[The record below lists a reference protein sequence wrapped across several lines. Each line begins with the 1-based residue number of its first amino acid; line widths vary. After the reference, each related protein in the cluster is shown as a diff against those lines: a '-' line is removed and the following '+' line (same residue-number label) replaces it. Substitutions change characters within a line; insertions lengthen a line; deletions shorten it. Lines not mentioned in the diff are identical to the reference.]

1 MTTSPDTS
9 VDPRPV
15 ASTVFEDDFSSG
27 LVDGTR
33 WRTLTGPDGPVDDG
47 VATTSANGVAVSPP
61 GVNPATGQP
70 AFTRDVGG
78 PMAHLKWMVTTVDAF
93 SAEGGELRVT
103 FRAGTTRFGMAAQ
116 PYGPA
121 VADHG
126 DDLRLGAATLNVLD
140 FETGMVFDFWL
151 TETAAYPYYE
161 RIRTGPTSDYQAFG
175 QLVRIPR
182 TRGAV
187 QEFSIAVDV
196 AANTVRWYV
205 DAAEVAS
212 VRSIGAPDP
221 AWMTAMDHGG
231 TPRAATP
238 RQFQVGLGLLTLL
251 DAVCPPSDVGLVD
264 LGAGYVI
271 PASFAGSGPTLFGQ
285 GVQLDIEHVLV
296 ERQ

>member
-1 MTTSPDTS
+1 
-9 VDPRPV
+9 
-15 ASTVFEDDFSSG
+15 
-27 LVDGTR
+27 
-33 WRTLTGPDGPVDDG
+33 
-47 VATTSANGVAVSPP
+47 
-61 GVNPATGQP
+61 
-70 AFTRDVGG
+70 
-78 PMAHLKWMVTTVDAF
+78 
-93 SAEGGELRVT
+93 
-103 FRAGTTRFGMAAQ
+103 
-116 PYGPA
+116 
-121 VADHG
+121 
-126 DDLRLGAATLNVLD
+126 
-140 FETGMVFDFWL
+140 MVFDFWL